1 MKFILASKSPR
12 RKELF
17 ERMDIEFKT
26 IDSKIDESLI
36 SKNMSPEHYCTLLA
50 NLKTSNVSLH
60 YEHFTV
66 VGADTIVVCN
76 NEILNKPK
84 DFNEAKKMLL
94 KLSNTTHEVMT
105 GVAIRNR
112 NLNIRRKFCEKTFVK
127 FYKLSESQIDFYL
140 EKFRPYDKSGSYGI
154 QDYASTF
161 VKEIKGSYENVVGF
175 PVSKFYQ
182 IISQFI

>member
-17 ERMDIEFKT
+17 KRMDIEFKT

-36 SKNMSPEHYCTLLA
+36 SKNMPPENYCMLLA
-50 NLKTSNVSLH
+50 NLKASNISLH
-60 YEHFTV
+60 YEDYTV
-66 VGADTIVVCN
+66 VGADTVVVCN

-84 DFNEAKKMLL
+84 DYNEAKQMLL
-94 KLSNTTHEVMT
+94 KLSNTTHEVIT
-105 GVAIRNR
+105 GVVIRNR
-112 NLNIRRKFCEKTFVK
+112 NLNIRRKFYEKTFVK
-127 FYKLSESQIDFYL
+127 FYELSDSKIDLYL
-140 EKFRPYDKSGSYGI
+140 KKYQPYDKSGSYGI

-175 PVSKFYQ
+175 PISKFYQ
-182 IISQFI
+182 IISQFT